1 MTDIYQ
7 SPGDRLRFEI
17 LLKSLTEGSINLAV
31 MSDHDMVLDYY
42 GSLFEERLRA
52 KGENHIEWC
61 SSTNSEK
68 LVQKFNE
75 ILSEITLDQA
85 LEKDKKHAPRRFLV
99 FRDSILMQDFEL
111 QLLARLVNGFPA
123 GNISI
128 ILLINRAGNYQSK
141 IEAFGKNLL
150 KWEVETEAGE
160 AKQKLTDWVATEP
173 EPPVLPSKIEP
184 TFLVDPPTLSEEVVP
199 VSKLLNL
206 PTKTAW
212 RVPGFGKKEE
222 PALSTEPLP
231 AFVPPVMPVT
241 PTAPNA
247 PVTSPVTPPVV
258 PPFATTAAAP
268 FADTSREPEL
278 RAPALVAATGAEDPD
293 LFKRQPRKSRAG
305 WVLLVLLMSMA
316 AFGAMYKDRVLEEA
330 ELLKKYVLR
339 GTPAVAAPEEAAS
352 AAAAAAAASAQALA
366 AAERAASAASEAAF
380 VASQA
385 EGVASA
391 ASAAASA
398 AVLPAASV
406 APVASVA
413 SAPAALADAPAKKK
427 TEKERQAEKAQ
438 AKSDSKADAKTDAK
452 PEVGSDDAWV
462 NQLPANGYVV
472 QLAAMDTQEEM
483 RSFQRSNAAYAK
495 TRIMRTR
502 HKDNGKRYYIL
513 VAGPFETK
521 AQADAFMQSNP
532 LLTKGWL
539 RSTKSM
545 MAQFTKS

>member
-1 MTDIYQ
+1 
-7 SPGDRLRFEI
+7 LRFEI

-52 KGENHIEWC
+52 KGESHIEWC

-123 GNISI
+123 GNISV
-128 ILLINRAGNYQSK
+128 ILLINSAGNFQTK
-141 IEAFGKNLL
+141 VDAFGKNLL
-150 KWEVETEAGE
+150 KWGVETEAGE

-173 EPPVLPSKIEP
+173 DPLVEPTKIEP
-184 TFLVDPPTLSEEVVP
+184 TFTASPPTLNDEVVP

-222 PALSTEPLP
+222 PVQTPDPLP
-231 AFVPPVMPVT
+231 AFVPPATPVPT
-241 PTAPNA
+241 PVP
-247 PVTSPVTPPVV
+247 SFV
-258 PPFATTAAAP
+258 PPAPAMAAAP
-268 FADTSREPEL
+268 VIDTTREPEL
-278 RAPALVAATGAEDPD
+278 RPSALAASGAEDAD

-305 WVLLVLLMSMA
+305 WVLLVLLISMA
-316 AFGAMYKDRVLEEA
+316 ALGAIYKDWVLEEA
-330 ELLKKYVLR
+330 ELLKKYLLR
-339 GTPAVAAPEEAAS
+339 GTPAVAAPQEAAS
-352 AAAAAAAASAQALA
+352 AAAAASAASAEALA
-366 AAERAASAASEAAF
+366 AAELAASVASQAAL

-385 EGVASA
+385 ESVASA
-391 ASAAASA
+391 ASAAAS
-398 AVLPAASV
+398 VASE
-406 APVASVA
+406 PVAVA
-413 SAPAALADAPAKKK
+413 SAEVPAKNK

-438 AKSDSKADAKTDAK
+438 AKSDSKVDTKAD
-452 PEVGSDDAWV
+452 PSSDEAWV
-462 NQLPANGYVV
+462 NQLPASGYVV
-472 QLAAMDTQEEM
+472 QLAAMDTQEDM

-495 TRIMRTR
+495 ARILRAR
-502 HKDNGKRYYIL
+502 QKDNGKRYYIL

-521 AQADAFMQSNP
+521 SQADAFMQSNP
-532 LLTKGWL
+532 LLAKGWL

-545 MAQFTKS
+545 TAQFTKS

>member
-52 KGENHIEWC
+52 KGETHIEWC
-61 SSTNSEK
+61 SSTNSER

-123 GNISI
+123 GNISV
-128 ILLINRAGNYQSK
+128 ILLINSAGNYQTK
-141 IEAFGKNLL
+141 VDAFGKNLL

-160 AKQKLTDWVATEP
+160 PKQKLTDWVATEP
-173 EPPVLPSKIEP
+173 EPIVEPMKIEP
-184 TFLVDPPTLSEEVVP
+184 TFTASLPTLNEEVAP

-212 RVPGFGKKEE
+212 RVPGFGKKDE
-222 PALSTEPLP
+222 PAQTPDPLP
-231 AFVPPVMPVT
+231 TFVPPATPVPT
-241 PTAPNA
+241 PEPTFA
-247 PVTSPVTPPVV
+247 V
-258 PPFATTAAAP
+258 PAAAGS
-268 FADTSREPEL
+268 ASVVDTPREPEL
-278 RAPALVAATGAEDPD
+278 RPSALAATCAEDAD
-293 LFKRQPRKSRAG
+293 LFKRPPRKSRAG
-305 WVLLVLLMSMA
+305 WMLLVLLMSMA
-316 AFGAMYKDRVLEEA
+316 AFGAMYKDWVLEEA
-330 ELLKKYVLR
+330 ELLKKYLLR
-339 GTPAVAAPEEAAS
+339 GTPAVAAPDEAAS
-352 AAAAAAAASAQALA
+352 AAAAASAASAEALA
-366 AAERAASAASEAAF
+366 AAELAASVASEAAF

-385 EGVASA
+385 DSVALA
-391 ASAAASA
+391 ASAAASDP
-398 AVLPAASV
+398 VT
-406 APVASVA
+406 PVAVAA
-413 SAPAALADAPAKKK
+413 SAPAAVASAEVPTKNK

-438 AKSDSKADAKTDAK
+438 AKADPASD
-452 PEVGSDDAWV
+452 EAWV
-462 NQLPANGYVV
+462 NQLPASGYVV
-472 QLAAMDTQEEM
+472 QLAAMDTQEDM

-495 TRIMRTR
+495 ARILRAR

-521 AQADAFMQSNP
+521 AQADAFMLSNP
-532 LLTKGWL
+532 LLAKGWL

-545 MAQFTKS
+545 TAQFNKS

>member
-31 MSDHDMVLDYY
+31 LSDHDMVLDYY

-52 KGENHIEWC
+52 KGESHIEWC

-85 LEKDKKHAPRRFLV
+85 LEKDKKHAPRRFLL

-123 GNISI
+123 GNISV
-128 ILLINRAGNYQSK
+128 ILMINSAGTYQSK
-141 IEAFGKNLL
+141 VDAFGKNLL

-173 EPPVLPSKIEP
+173 EPSVVQIEP
-184 TFLVDPPTLSEEVVP
+184 TFHIDPPTLDEEVTP

-212 RVPGFGKKEE
+212 RVPGFGKKQE
-222 PALSTEPLP
+222 PQMDAVPLP
-231 AFVPPVMPVT
+231 AFVPTPPEPVAATVPSAMA
-241 PTAPNA
+241 PTAP
-247 PVTSPVTPPVV
+247 
-258 PPFATTAAAP
+258 TAMP
-268 FADTSREPEL
+268 DGSREPGL
-278 RAPALVAATGAEDPD
+278 GVSMPLAAAATNSTADAD
-293 LFKRQPRKSRAG
+293 LFKRPPRKSYAG
-305 WVLLVLLMSMA
+305 WMLLVLLMSMA
-316 AFGAMYKDRVLEEA
+316 AFGAMYKDLVLQEA
-330 ELLKKYVLR
+330 ESLKKYVLR
-339 GTPAVAAPEEAAS
+339 GTPAVPAADEAAS
-352 AAAAAAAASAQALA
+352 AAAAVEAASAASAQALA
-366 AAERAASAASEAAF
+366 AAELAASVANDAAR

-385 EGVASA
+385 EAVASA

-398 AVLPAASV
+398 TVANPVVLVPAVT
-406 APVASVA
+406 A
-413 SAPAALADAPAKKK
+413 SADTSDKKK
-427 TEKERQAEKAQ
+427 SDKESKVDKAEAKQ
-438 AKSDSKADAKTDAK
+438 DVKSDTK
-452 PEVGSDDAWV
+452 PEANSDEAWV
-462 NQLPANGYVV
+462 NQLPADAYVV

-483 RSFQRSNAAYAK
+483 RSFQRSNAVYAK
-495 TRIMRTR
+495 SRIMRAR
-502 HKDNGKRYYIL
+502 HKDTGKRYFIL

-521 AQADAFMQSNP
+521 AKADAFMQSSP
-532 LLTKGWL
+532 LLNKGWL
-539 RSTKSM
+539 RSSKSM
-545 MAQFTKS
+545 KTQFTKP

>member
-31 MSDHDMVLDYY
+31 LSDHDMVLDYY

-52 KGENHIEWC
+52 KGESHIEWC
-61 SSTNSEK
+61 SSTNSER

-85 LEKDKKHAPRRFLV
+85 LEKDKKHAPRRFLL

-123 GNISI
+123 GNISV
-128 ILLINRAGNYQSK
+128 ILLINSVGSYQSK
-141 IEAFGKNLL
+141 VDAFGKNLL
-150 KWEVETEAGE
+150 KWEVETEVGE

-173 EPPVLPSKIEP
+173 EPDVAPSKIEP
-184 TFLVDPPTLSEEVVP
+184 TFLDELPTLSDEVVP

-222 PALSTEPLP
+222 PAQSPEPLP
-231 AFVPPVMPVT
+231 AFVPPATPATPVPT
-241 PTAPNA
+241 PAL
-247 PVTSPVTPPVV
+247 PV
-258 PPFATTAAAP
+258 AL
-268 FADTSREPEL
+268 DTSREPEL
-278 RAPALVAATGAEDPD
+278 RAPALPPAAGAEDAD

-305 WVLLVLLMSMA
+305 WVLLVLLMSIA
-316 AFGAMYKDRVLEEA
+316 VFGVMNKDWVLEEF
-330 ELLKKYVLR
+330 ELLKKYLLR

-352 AAAAAAAASAQALA
+352 AAAAASAASADALA
-366 AAERAASAASEAAF
+366 AAELAASVASEAALM
-380 VASQA
+380 ASQA
-385 EGVASA
+385 EAVASA

-398 AVLPAASV
+398 ASTAASSTV
-406 APVASVA
+406 APVALVA
-413 SAPAALADAPAKKK
+413 SAPAAVASADVPVKKK
-427 TEKERQAEKAQ
+427 TEKERQADKTK
-438 AKSDSKADAKTDAK
+438 AKSDSKADAKADAK
-452 PEVGSDDAWV
+452 PEAGSDEAWV
-462 NQLPANGYVV
+462 SQLPASAYVV
-472 QLAAMDTQEEM
+472 QLAAMDTQEDM
-483 RSFQRSNAAYAK
+483 RSFQRSNAVYAK
-495 TRIMRTR
+495 ARILRAR
-502 HKDNGKRYYIL
+502 HKDSGKRYYIL

-521 AQADAFMQSNP
+521 AQADAFMQSSP
-532 LLTKGWL
+532 LLAKGWL

-545 MAQFTKS
+545 TAQFTKS

>member
-31 MSDHDMVLDYY
+31 LSDHDKVLDYY
-42 GSLFEERLRA
+42 GNLFEERLRA
-52 KGENHIEWC
+52 KGESHIEWC
-61 SSTNSEK
+61 NSTNSER
-68 LVQKFNE
+68 LVQQFNE

-123 GNISI
+123 GNISV
-128 ILLINRAGNYQSK
+128 ILLINSAANYQSK
-141 IEAFGKNLL
+141 VDAFGKNLL
-150 KWEVETEAGE
+150 KWDVETEAGE

-173 EPPVLPSKIEP
+173 MSEPEPKPDFYVSPAKIEP
-184 TFLVDPPTLSEEVVP
+184 TFLSDAPTLSEEVVP

-222 PALSTEPLP
+222 PAKTPEPLP
-231 AFVPPVMPVT
+231 AFVPPPTPLPTPV
-241 PTAPNA
+241 
-247 PVTSPVTPPVV
+247 PPVV
-258 PPFATTAAAP
+258 SLVSPAVANLA
-268 FADTSREPEL
+268 ADTSREPEL
-278 RAPALVAATGAEDPD
+278 RAPALASGAEGEHV
-293 LFKRQPRKSRAG
+293 FKRQPRKSRAG
-305 WVLLVLLMSMA
+305 WVLLVLLMSVA
-316 AFGAMYKDRVLEEA
+316 AFGAMNKDWVLEEA
-330 ELLKKYVLR
+330 ELLKKYLLR
-339 GTPAVAAPEEAAS
+339 GTPAAAAPAEAAS
-352 AAAAAAAASAQALA
+352 AAAAASAASAQALA
-366 AAERAASAASEAAF
+366 AAELAASVASEAAL

-385 EGVASA
+385 EAVAAA

-398 AVLPAASV
+398 AVVPAASV
-406 APVASVA
+406 VPVASESAAVA
-413 SAPAALADAPAKKK
+413 SADLSAKKK
-427 TEKERQAEKAQ
+427 TE
-438 AKSDSKADAKTDAK
+438 AK
-452 PEVGSDDAWV
+452 PDAGSDEAWV
-462 NQLPANGYVV
+462 NQLPATGYVV
-472 QLAAMDTQEEM
+472 QLAAMDTQEDM

-495 TRIMRTR
+495 ARILRAR
-502 HKDNGKRYYIL
+502 QKDSGKRYYIL

-532 LLTKGWL
+532 LLAKGWL

-545 MAQFTKS
+545 TAQFTKS

>member
-31 MSDHDMVLDYY
+31 LSDHDRVLDYY
-42 GSLFEERLRA
+42 GNLFEERLRA
-52 KGENHIEWC
+52 KGESHIEWC
-61 SSTNSEK
+61 NSTNSER
-68 LVQKFNE
+68 LVQQFNE

-123 GNISI
+123 GNISV
-128 ILLINRAGNYQSK
+128 ILLINSAANYQSK
-141 IEAFGKNLL
+141 VDAFGKNLL

-173 EPPVLPSKIEP
+173 EPKPEPDGTASKIEP
-184 TFLVDPPTLSEEVVP
+184 TFLSNAPTLNEEVVP

-222 PALSTEPLP
+222 PALSPEPLP
-231 AFVPPVMPVT
+231 AFVPPPTPLPTPLSMPL
-241 PTAPNA
+241 
-247 PVTSPVTPPVV
+247 PVPPV
-258 PPFATTAAAP
+258 AP
-268 FADTSREPEL
+268 SDTSREPEL
-278 RAPALVAATGAEDPD
+278 RAPALASGAEGEN

-305 WVLLVLLMSMA
+305 WVLLVLLMSVA
-316 AFGAMYKDRVLEEA
+316 AFGAMNKDWVLEEA
-330 ELLKKYVLR
+330 ELLKKYLLR
-339 GTPAVAAPEEAAS
+339 GTPAVAAPAEAAS
-352 AAAAAAAASAQALA
+352 AAAAASAASAQALA
-366 AAERAASAASEAAF
+366 AAELAASVASEAAM

-385 EGVASA
+385 EAVAAA

-398 AVLPAASV
+398 AVVPAAPASV
-406 APVASVA
+406 AASEPAPVAS
-413 SAPAALADAPAKKK
+413 ADVPAKKK
-427 TEKERQAEKAQ
+427 TEVKP
-438 AKSDSKADAKTDAK
+438 DA
-452 PEVGSDDAWV
+452 GSDEAWIS
-462 NQLPANGYVV
+462 QLPASGYVV
-472 QLAAMDTQEEM
+472 QLAAMDTQEDM

-495 TRIMRTR
+495 ARILRAR
-502 HKDNGKRYYIL
+502 QKDSGKRYYIL

-532 LLTKGWL
+532 LLAKGWL

-545 MAQFTKS
+545 TAQFTKS